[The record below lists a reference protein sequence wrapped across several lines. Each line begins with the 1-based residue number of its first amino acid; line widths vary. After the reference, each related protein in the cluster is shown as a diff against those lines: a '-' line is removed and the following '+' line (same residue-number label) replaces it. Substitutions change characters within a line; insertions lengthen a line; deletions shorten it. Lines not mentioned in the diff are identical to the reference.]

1 MPIEVTF
8 SDKSKGTK
16 KSKELTI
23 KIFGDFNFSMDR
35 EFREAYFNIVAS
47 SYVID
52 MRDVQY
58 MDSSALGMLINM
70 RKTLGDDS
78 EISICNVNTKIKR
91 ILTISRIDKKF
102 IVE

>member
-1 MPIEVTF
+1 MPIDVTF
-8 SDKSKGTK
+8 SD

-23 KIFGDFNFSMDR
+23 KISGDFNFSMDR
-35 EFREAYFNIVAS
+35 AFREAYFNVVAS
-47 SYVID
+47 NYVID

-70 RKTLGDDS
+70 RKTLGDDNK
-78 EISICNVNTKIKR
+78 ISICNINTKIKR

-102 IVE
+102 VIE